1 MLKIDGELFARM
13 VRGGAK
19 LLEVNKNMVNMLNV
33 FPVPDGDTGTNM
45 LLTVSTAAKEVESL
59 DTDDISELASAFS
72 KGALKGARGNS
83 GVILS
88 QIFKGFSV
96 AAENKEALE
105 VEDLAHAF
113 VKGTEIAYSAVTR
126 PKEGTILTVM
136 RIMAERAAQLTSKK
150 RKAPDIEGFFDE
162 VLKAGEEILAKTPD
176 MLPVLKKAGV
186 VDAGGKG
193 LLFIFRGFYEIILGN
208 EIPDAPQ
215 SAEEAAHDDDPFT
228 AFTDA
233 DDHED
238 IHFGYCTEY
247 FITNLLAKITTADI
261 DRLRDYLS
269 TIGDCVLV
277 IGDLQLVKVHVHTN
291 KPDKALNAAL
301 KLGEIDRVKIENMLE
316 QNRQILARRAEQEKA
331 KEPPKPLGMI
341 SICSGEGM
349 KNIFKDLMVD
359 VVVEGGQTMNP
370 SVDDILTAVNE
381 VNADSVIVLPNNK
394 NIILAAEQAKD
405 LANKKV
411 VVIPTVNCPQGIGA
425 ALAFNP
431 EADADANASAMAA
444 AIDRIRCGQVTH
456 AVRATR
462 INGFSLKEGD
472 IIGLDDKKVIAK
484 GDDKGEVVKKT
495 VEKLITDDV
504 EVVTLYYGEGV
515 EEEEALKVVEELTEQ
530 FPGVDVMAYE
540 GGQPH
545 YYYLISLE

>member
-1 MLKIDGELFARM
+1 M
-13 VRGGAK
+13 
-19 LLEVNKNMVNMLNV
+19 
-33 FPVPDGDTGTNM
+33 
-45 LLTVSTAAKEVESL
+45 
-59 DTDDISELASAFS
+59 
-72 KGALKGARGNS
+72 
-83 GVILS
+83 
-88 QIFKGFSV
+88 
-96 AAENKEALE
+96 
-105 VEDLAHAF
+105 
-113 VKGTEIAYSAVTR
+113 
-126 PKEGTILTVM
+126 
-136 RIMAERAAQLTSKK
+136 
-150 RKAPDIEGFFDE
+150 
-162 VLKAGEEILAKTPD
+162 
-176 MLPVLKKAGV
+176 
-186 VDAGGKG
+186 
-193 LLFIFRGFYEIILGN
+193 
-208 EIPDAPQ
+208 
-215 SAEEAAHDDDPFT
+215 
-228 AFTDA
+228 
-233 DDHED
+233 
-238 IHFGYCTEY
+238 
-247 FITNLLAKITTADI
+247 
-261 DRLRDYLS
+261 
-269 TIGDCVLV
+269 
-277 IGDLQLVKVHVHTN
+277 HVHTN

-349 KNIFKDLMVD
+349 ENIFKDLMVD

-431 EADADANASAMAA
+431 EADANANASAMAA

-504 EVVTLYYGEGV
+504 DVVTLYYGEGV

-530 FPGVDVMAYE
+530 FPDVDVMAYE